1 MSRYYIMVDNPFG
14 ILLDKQQKLLTS
26 KHPNISLVKWNRELE
41 IRTDKATQE
50 EALLQK
56 KDEKEP
62 ILPVTGSWNHRM
74 KWVQEKR
81 YVGLRGYGIN
91 YLENLRHNPE
101 YSMLQITLG

>member
-1 MSRYYIMVDNPFG
+1 MSRYYIVVDNPFG

-41 IRTDKATQE
+41 IGTDKATQE

-62 ILPVTGSWNHRM
+62 ILPVTGSWNHIM

-81 YVGLRGYGIN
+81 YV
-91 YLENLRHNPE
+91 
-101 YSMLQITLG
+101 